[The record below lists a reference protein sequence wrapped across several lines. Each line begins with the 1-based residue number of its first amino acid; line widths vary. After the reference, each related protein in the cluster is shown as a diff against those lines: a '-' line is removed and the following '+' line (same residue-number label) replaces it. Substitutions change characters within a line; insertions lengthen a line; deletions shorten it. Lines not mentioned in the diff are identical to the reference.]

1 MPQDPFKVD
10 QLQIE
15 PGSEQTLTIGRRAS
29 DGSLFFVDTLLSSGV
44 SLSELAG
51 LRSLPAV
58 YVVAPSGAGAEY
70 TTISEALDEATEN
83 PALILVCPG
92 SYSEDPIEIQQDG
105 VSIVGLGSVTISP
118 NADADT
124 ITLSDGVASPLSC
137 VLQNLIISNEN
148 AGRACVRVTGGAGST
163 IGNSVIQILDCAL
176 SATDAAGYVVR
187 ASSAN
192 HILVR
197 GGDWAGS
204 NVTATTLIEEC
215 ASFTM
220 DGVLTARQVQLD
232 YDGDSAALPDTVGN
246 SYKIVRSHSVG
257 VVSSTL
263 ENDAGSLLIKGCGS
277 VGDVTLTGTA
287 AGTQDATIRESALG
301 ALTVNDGIAASIAGS
316 SYDSIAGAGTLETD
330 LTGTAD
336 FTATD
341 TVSVTFDVAQPD
353 ANYVVSVE
361 FPASAWVFAGIGNKT
376 AAGFDIGL
384 TDVLTAQVSW
394 STRRM

>member
-148 AGRACVRVTGGAGST
+148 AGRACVRVTG
-163 IGNSVIQILDCAL
+163 
-176 SATDAAGYVVR
+176 
-187 ASSAN
+187 
-192 HILVR
+192 
-197 GGDWAGS
+197 
-204 NVTATTLIEEC
+204 
-215 ASFTM
+215 
-220 DGVLTARQVQLD
+220 
-232 YDGDSAALPDTVGN
+232 
-246 SYKIVRSHSVG
+246 
-257 VVSSTL
+257 
-263 ENDAGSLLIKGCGS
+263 
-277 VGDVTLTGTA
+277 
-287 AGTQDATIRESALG
+287 
-301 ALTVNDGIAASIAGS
+301 
-316 SYDSIAGAGTLETD
+316 
-330 LTGTAD
+330 
-336 FTATD
+336 
-341 TVSVTFDVAQPD
+341 
-353 ANYVVSVE
+353 
-361 FPASAWVFAGIGNKT
+361 
-376 AAGFDIGL
+376 
-384 TDVLTAQVSW
+384 
-394 STRRM
+394 